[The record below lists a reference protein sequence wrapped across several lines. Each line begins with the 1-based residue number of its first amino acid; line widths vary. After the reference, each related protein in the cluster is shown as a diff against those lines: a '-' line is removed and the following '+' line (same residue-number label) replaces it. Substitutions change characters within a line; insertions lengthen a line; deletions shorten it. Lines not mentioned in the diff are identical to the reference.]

1 MPFSGGAIYV
11 REASPTIRDNNI
23 RDHTA
28 FFAGGGI
35 YLFESRA
42 LIEGNRISNNTTGG
56 SGGAIEAEGYY
67 FFPTIKSNV
76 FVNNSAEVGGAVH
89 LTSSVPTREPE
100 TALPATIS
108 NNTFTANVATA
119 ARAGGGAIYVMYDCK
134 LKLDSPDSN
143 HYSSNT
149 PDDIYYDVPPS
160 G

>member
-23 RDHTA
+23 RDHSA

-42 LIEGNRISNNTTGG
+42 LIEGNQISNSTAQNGG
-56 SGGAIEAEGYY
+56 GIEAEGYY
-67 FFPTIKSNV
+67 FFPTIKNNV
-76 FVNNSAEVGGAVH
+76 FVNNSAEVGGAIH
-89 LTSSVPTREPE
+89 LSSTLPMQEPD
-100 TALPATIS
+100 TALPTTVLNNVFNSNIATTS
-108 NNTFTANVATA
+108 
-119 ARAGGGAIYVMYDCK
+119 RAGGGAIYIMYDCK

-143 HYSSNT
+143 SYSNNS
-149 PDDIYYDVPPS
+149 PDDIFYEVPPS